1 MKIKQGI
8 LKVNSLDEFL
18 KDLGNCVTVIDAK
31 YVIDLD
37 VVRFA
42 VEKALKSWEEGR
54 NVAKTLP
61 LEILLYFSATRQIR
75 DAVKVGVKE
84 GINEAVVVI
93 LNDCEDKLG
102 KYFEEKEVVRV
113 DDERVENVKR
123 LYGITD
129 EEIKIVGLEK
139 LPLLIRE
146 RIALFDVFKE

>member
-8 LKVNSLDEFL
+8 LKINSLDEFL

-102 KYFEEKEVVRV
+102 KYFEERDIVRV

>member
-8 LKVNSLDEFL
+8 LKVNSLAEFL
-18 KDLGNCVTVIDAK
+18 KDFGECLTVIDAK
-31 YVIDLD
+31 YVVDLD

-42 VEKALKSWEEGR
+42 VEKALKSWKEGKR
-54 NVAKTLP
+54 IAKTLP
-61 LEILLYFSATRQIR
+61 LEILLYFCATRQIR
-75 DAVKVGVKE
+75 DAIKVGVKE

-93 LNDCEDKLG
+93 LNECKGFEKF
-102 KYFEEKEVVRV
+102 FEEKEVVRV
-113 DDERVENVKR
+113 DNERIENVKK

>member
-8 LKVNSLDEFL
+8 LKVNSLEEFL
-18 KDLGNCVTVIDAK
+18 KDFGECLTVIDAK
-31 YVIDLD
+31 YVVDLD

-42 VEKALKSWEEGR
+42 VEKALKSWKEGKR
-54 NVAKTLP
+54 IAKTLP
-61 LEILLYFSATRQIR
+61 LEILLYFCATRQIR
-75 DAVKVGVKE
+75 DAIKVGVKE

-93 LNDCEDKLG
+93 LNECKGFER
-102 KYFEEKEVVRV
+102 YFKEKKVVRV
-113 DDERVENVKR
+113 DNERIENVKK

>member
-113 DDERVENVKR
+113 DDERIENVKR

>member
-8 LKVNSLDEFL
+8 LKVNSLEEFL
-18 KDLGNCVTVIDAK
+18 KDFGECLTVIDAK
-31 YVIDLD
+31 YVVDLD

-42 VEKALKSWEEGR
+42 VEKALKSWKEGKII
-54 NVAKTLP
+54 AKILP
-61 LEILLYFSATRQIR
+61 LEILLYFCATRQIM
-75 DAVKVGVKE
+75 DAIKVGVKE

-93 LNDCEDKLG
+93 LNECKGFER
-102 KYFEEKEVVRV
+102 YFEEKEVVRV
-113 DDERVENVKR
+113 DNERIENVKK

>member
-102 KYFEEKEVVRV
+102 KYFEERDIVRV

>member
-8 LKVNSLDEFL
+8 LKVNSLEEFL
-18 KDLGNCVTVIDAK
+18 KDFGECLTVIDAK
-31 YVIDLD
+31 YVVDLD

-42 VEKALKSWEEGR
+42 VEKALKSWKEGKR
-54 NVAKTLP
+54 IAKTLP
-61 LEILLYFSATRQIR
+61 LEILLYFCATRQIR
-75 DAVKVGVKE
+75 DAIKVGVKE

-93 LNDCEDKLG
+93 LNECKGFEKF
-102 KYFEEKEVVRV
+102 FEEKEVVRV
-113 DDERVENVKR
+113 DNERIENVKK

>member
-8 LKVNSLDEFL
+8 LKVNSLEEFL
-18 KDLGNCVTVIDAK
+18 KDFGECLTVIDAK
-31 YVIDLD
+31 YVVDLD

-42 VEKALKSWEEGR
+42 VEKALKSWKEGKR
-54 NVAKTLP
+54 IAKTLP
-61 LEILLYFSATRQIR
+61 LEILLYFCATRQIR
-75 DAVKVGVKE
+75 DAIKVGVKE

-93 LNDCEDKLG
+93 LSECKGFER
-102 KYFEEKEVVRV
+102 YFKEKEVVRV
-113 DDERVENVKR
+113 DNERIENVKK